1 MKNLRTLILLLLAT
15 GSLAYSQKPS
25 RIGYVDMDYILSHL
39 EDYKVASEQ
48 FALQVAQWEAEI
60 EKRQTKIDA
69 EEKQLE
75 AERALLTPEL
85 IKDKEEEIA
94 LLKHNLNAYK
104 EQKFNAEKGEYISQ
118 KFMLAKPI
126 QDQVFNIVQEIGK
139 MRKYDF
145 IFEKTDATM
154 LFSNEQHNLSK
165 VVLRALKKKDNAE
178 DRNKDMAELLKES
191 YDFEF
196 VEERVKKRKEAE
208 KAREERR
215 VQYEQERLRKTEEM
229 KQQRENLKAQREKE
243 QAERQQKLQQEREAL
258 KAQREKELAE
268 RQQKL
273 QQEREAQKAQ
283 REKELAERQQ
293 KLQQER
299 EALKAQREK
308 ELAER
313 QQKLQQEREAQKAQR
328 EKEQAER
335 VKKQME
341 AKTQTPTTK

>member
-1 MKNLRTLILLLLAT
+1 MKKLRTLILLLLAT

-60 EKRQTKIDA
+60 EKRQSKIDA

-165 VVLRALKKKDNAE
+165 VVLRALKKKDNAD

-243 QAERQQKLQQEREAL
+243 QAERQQKLQQEREA
-258 KAQREKELAE
+258 
-268 RQQKL
+268 
-273 QQEREAQKAQ
+273 QKAQ

-313 QQKLQQEREAQKAQR
+313 QQKLQQEREALKAQR

>member
-1 MKNLRTLILLLLAT
+1 MKKLRTLILLLLAT
-15 GSLAYSQKPS
+15 MSLSYSQKPS
-25 RIGYVDMDYILSHL
+25 RIGYVDMDYILSQL

-60 EKRQTKIDA
+60 EKRQSKIDA

-243 QAERQQKLQQEREAL
+243 QAERQQKLQQEREA
-258 KAQREKELAE
+258 
-268 RQQKL
+268 
-273 QQEREAQKAQ
+273 QKAQ

-313 QQKLQQEREAQKAQR
+313 QQKLQQEREAQKTQR

>member
-1 MKNLRTLILLLLAT
+1 MNKLQALFIVLLCSACFT
-15 GSLAYSQKPS
+15 YAQKPS

-39 EDYKVASEQ
+39 EDYKVASQQ
-48 FALQVAQWEAEI
+48 FALQVEQWEAEI
-60 EKRQTKIDA
+60 AKRQEKIKA
-69 EEKQLE
+69 EKDKLE
-75 AERALLTPEL
+75 AEKALLTPEL

-94 LLKHNLNAYK
+94 LLEYNLNAYK
-104 EQKFNAEKGEYISQ
+104 QQKFDAKEGEYITQ

-145 IFEKTDATM
+145 IFEKSDATM

-178 DRNKDMAELLKES
+178 DRNKDMAQLLKES

-208 KAREERR
+208 KAREQRR

-229 KQQRENLKAQREKE
+229 KQQREQLKAKREKEQAERQQKFQQERDALKAQREKE
-243 QAERQQKLQQEREAL
+243 QAERQQKFQQQRDSI
-258 KAQREKELAE
+258 KAQRDKEQAE

-273 QQEREAQKAQ
+273 QEQKEQ
-283 REKELAERQQ
+283 REKEIAERQK
-293 KLQQER
+293 KLE
-299 EALKAQREK
+299 EQRV
-308 ELAER
+308 
-313 QQKLQQEREAQKAQR
+313 QR

-335 VKKQME
+335 LKKQQE
-341 AKTQTPTTK
+341 AKTQTPTTNQ

>member
-1 MKNLRTLILLLLAT
+1 MNKLQALFIVLLCSACFT
-15 GSLAYSQKPS
+15 YAQKPS

-39 EDYKVASEQ
+39 EDYKVASQQ
-48 FALQVAQWEAEI
+48 FALQVEQWEAEI
-60 EKRQTKIDA
+60 AKRQEKIKA
-69 EEKQLE
+69 EKDKLE
-75 AERALLTPEL
+75 AEKALLTPEL

-94 LLKHNLNAYK
+94 LLEYNLNAYK
-104 EQKFNAEKGEYISQ
+104 QQKFDAKEGEYITQ

-145 IFEKTDATM
+145 IFEKSDATM

-178 DRNKDMAELLKES
+178 DRNKDMAQLLKES

-208 KAREERR
+208 KAREQRR

-229 KQQRENLKAQREKE
+229 KQQREQLKAKREKEQAERQQKFQQERDALKAQREKE
-243 QAERQQKLQQEREAL
+243 QAERQQKFQQQRDSI
-258 KAQREKELAE
+258 KAQRDKEQAE

-273 QQEREAQKAQ
+273 QEQKEQREREI
-283 REKELAERQQ
+283 AERQK
-293 KLQQER
+293 KLE
-299 EALKAQREK
+299 EQRV
-308 ELAER
+308 
-313 QQKLQQEREAQKAQR
+313 QR

-335 VKKQME
+335 LKKQQE
-341 AKTQTPTTK
+341 ARTQTPTTNQ

>member
-1 MKNLRTLILLLLAT
+1 MKKLRTLILLLLAT

-60 EKRQTKIDA
+60 EKRQAKIDS

-243 QAERQQKLQQEREAL
+243 QAERQQKLQQEREA
-258 KAQREKELAE
+258 
-268 RQQKL
+268 
-273 QQEREAQKAQ
+273 QKAQ

-341 AKTQTPTTK
+341 AKTQTPTTKK

>member
-1 MKNLRTLILLLLAT
+1 MKKLRTLILLLLAT
-15 GSLAYSQKPS
+15 MSLSYSQKPS

-60 EKRQTKIDA
+60 EKRQAKIDA

-215 VQYEQERLRKTEEM
+215 VQYEQERLRKTEDM

-243 QAERQQKLQQEREAL
+243 Q
-258 KAQREKELAE
+258 AE

-313 QQKLQQEREAQKAQR
+313 QQKLQQEREAQKTQR

-341 AKTQTPTTK
+341 AKTQTSTTK

>member
-1 MKNLRTLILLLLAT
+1 MKKLRTLILLLLAT
-15 GSLAYSQKPS
+15 GSLSYSQKPS

-60 EKRQTKIDA
+60 EKRQAKIDA

-165 VVLRALKKKDNAE
+165 VVLRALKKKDNAD

-243 QAERQQKLQQEREAL
+243 Q
-258 KAQREKELAE
+258 AE

>member
-1 MKNLRTLILLLLAT
+1 MKKLRTLILLLLAT

-60 EKRQTKIDA
+60 EKRQAKIDA
-69 EEKQLE
+69 EKMQLE

-104 EQKFNAEKGEYISQ
+104 EQKFNAEKGEDISQ
-118 KFMLAKPI
+118 KFKLAKPR
-126 QDQVFNIVQEIGK
+126 QDQVFNIVPEIGK

-165 VVLRALKKKDNAE
+165 VVLRALKKKDNAD

-243 QAERQQKLQQEREAL
+243 Q
-258 KAQREKELAE
+258 AE

>member
-1 MKNLRTLILLLLAT
+1 MKKLRTLILLLLAI

-60 EKRQTKIDA
+60 EKRQAKIDA

-243 QAERQQKLQQEREAL
+243 QAERQQKLQQEREA
-258 KAQREKELAE
+258 K
-268 RQQKL
+268 
-273 QQEREAQKAQ
+273 KAQ

-308 ELAER
+308 DLAER

>member
-1 MKNLRTLILLLLAT
+1 MKKLRTLILLLLAT
-15 GSLAYSQKPS
+15 GSLSYSQKPS

-60 EKRQTKIDA
+60 EKRQAKIDA

-118 KFMLAKPI
+118 KFILAKPI

-243 QAERQQKLQQEREAL
+243 QAERQQKLQQEREA
-258 KAQREKELAE
+258 
-268 RQQKL
+268 
-273 QQEREAQKAQ
+273 QKAQ

-341 AKTQTPTTK
+341 AKTQTPTIK

>member
-1 MKNLRTLILLLLAT
+1 MKKLRTLILLLLAT
-15 GSLAYSQKPS
+15 MSLSYSQKPS

-60 EKRQTKIDA
+60 EKRQAKIDA

-243 QAERQQKLQQEREAL
+243 QAERQQKLQQERD
-258 KAQREKELAE
+258 
-268 RQQKL
+268 
-273 QQEREAQKAQ
+273 AQKAQ

>member
-1 MKNLRTLILLLLAT
+1 MKKLRTLILLLLAT

-60 EKRQTKIDA
+60 EKRQAKINA

-139 MRKYDF
+139 IRKYDF

-243 QAERQQKLQQEREAL
+243 QAERQQKLQQERET
-258 KAQREKELAE
+258 Q
-268 RQQKL
+268 
-273 QQEREAQKAQ
+273 
-283 REKELAERQQ
+283 
-293 KLQQER
+293 
-299 EALKAQREK
+299 KAQREK

>member
-1 MKNLRTLILLLLAT
+1 MKKLRTLILLLLAT

-60 EKRQTKIDA
+60 EKRQAKIDA

-75 AERALLTPEL
+75 AERALLTLEL

-165 VVLRALKKKDNAE
+165 VVLRALKKKDNAD

-196 VEERVKKRKEAE
+196 VDERVKKRKEAE

-243 QAERQQKLQQEREAL
+243 Q
-258 KAQREKELAE
+258 AE

>member
-1 MKNLRTLILLLLAT
+1 MNKLQALFIVLLCSACFT
-15 GSLAYSQKPS
+15 YAQKPS

-39 EDYKVASEQ
+39 EDYKVASQQ
-48 FALQVAQWEAEI
+48 FALQVEQWEAEI
-60 EKRQTKIDA
+60 TKRQEKIKA
-69 EEKQLE
+69 EKDKLE
-75 AERALLTPEL
+75 AEKALLTPEL

-94 LLKHNLNAYK
+94 LLEYNLNAYK
-104 EQKFNAEKGEYISQ
+104 QQKFDAKEGEYITQ

-145 IFEKTDATM
+145 IFEKSDATM

-178 DRNKDMAELLKES
+178 DRNKDMAQLLKES

-208 KAREERR
+208 KAREQRR

-229 KQQRENLKAQREKE
+229 KQQREQLKAKREKEQAERQQKFQQERDALKAQREKEQAERVQKFQQERDALKAQREKE
-243 QAERQQKLQQEREAL
+243 QAERQQKLQEQKE
-258 KAQREKELAE
+258 QREKEIAE
-268 RQQKL
+268 RQKKL
-273 QQEREAQKAQ
+273 EEQ
-283 REKELAERQQ
+283 RV
-293 KLQQER
+293 
-299 EALKAQREK
+299 
-308 ELAER
+308 
-313 QQKLQQEREAQKAQR
+313 QR

-335 VKKQME
+335 LKKQQE
-341 AKTQTPTTK
+341 ARTQTPTTNQ

>member
-1 MKNLRTLILLLLAT
+1 MNKLQALFIVLLCSACFT
-15 GSLAYSQKPS
+15 YAQKPS

-39 EDYKVASEQ
+39 EDYKVASQQ
-48 FALQVAQWEAEI
+48 FALQVEQWEAEI
-60 EKRQTKIDA
+60 AKRQEKIKA
-69 EEKQLE
+69 EKDKLE
-75 AERALLTPEL
+75 AEKALLTPEL

-94 LLKHNLNAYK
+94 LLEYNLNAYK
-104 EQKFNAEKGEYISQ
+104 QQKFDAKEGEYITQ

-145 IFEKTDATM
+145 IFEKSDATM

-178 DRNKDMAELLKES
+178 DRNKDMAQLLKES

-208 KAREERR
+208 KAREQRR

-229 KQQRENLKAQREKE
+229 KQQREQLKAKREKEQAERQQKFQQERDALKAQREKE
-243 QAERQQKLQQEREAL
+243 QAERQQKFQQQRDSI
-258 KAQREKELAE
+258 KAQRDKEQAE

-273 QQEREAQKAQ
+273 QEQKEQ
-283 REKELAERQQ
+283 REKEIAERQKKLEEQ
-293 KLQQER
+293 KV
-299 EALKAQREK
+299 
-308 ELAER
+308 
-313 QQKLQQEREAQKAQR
+313 QR

-335 VKKQME
+335 LKKQQE
-341 AKTQTPTTK
+341 AKTQTPTTNQ

>member
-1 MKNLRTLILLLLAT
+1 MNKLQALFIVLLCSACFT
-15 GSLAYSQKPS
+15 YAQKPS

-39 EDYKVASEQ
+39 EDYKVASQQ
-48 FALQVAQWEAEI
+48 FALQVEQWEAEI
-60 EKRQTKIDA
+60 AKRQEKINA
-69 EEKQLE
+69 EKEKLE
-75 AERALLTPEL
+75 AEKALLTPEL

-94 LLKHNLNAYK
+94 LLEYNLNAYK
-104 EQKFNAEKGEYISQ
+104 QQKFDAKEGEYITQ

-145 IFEKTDATM
+145 IFEKSDATM

-178 DRNKDMAELLKES
+178 DRNKDMAQLLKES

-208 KAREERR
+208 KAREQRR

-229 KQQRENLKAQREKE
+229 KQQREQLKAKREKEQAERQQKFQQERDALKAQREKE
-243 QAERQQKLQQEREAL
+243 QAERQQKFQQQRDSI
-258 KAQREKELAE
+258 KAQRDKEQAE

-273 QQEREAQKAQ
+273 QEQKEQ
-283 REKELAERQQ
+283 REKEIAERQK
-293 KLQQER
+293 KLE
-299 EALKAQREK
+299 EQRV
-308 ELAER
+308 
-313 QQKLQQEREAQKAQR
+313 QR

-335 VKKQME
+335 LKKQQE
-341 AKTQTPTTK
+341 ARTQTPTTNQ

>member
-1 MKNLRTLILLLLAT
+1 MKKLRTLILLLLAT

-60 EKRQTKIDA
+60 EKRQAKIDA

-75 AERALLTPEL
+75 AERALLTLEL

-215 VQYEQERLRKTEEM
+215 LQYEQERLRKTEEM

-243 QAERQQKLQQEREAL
+243 Q
-258 KAQREKELAE
+258 AE

>member
-1 MKNLRTLILLLLAT
+1 MKKLRTLILLLLAT
-15 GSLAYSQKPS
+15 MSLSYSQKPS

-60 EKRQTKIDA
+60 EKRQAKIDA

-243 QAERQQKLQQEREAL
+243 QAERQQKLQQEREA
-258 KAQREKELAE
+258 
-268 RQQKL
+268 
-273 QQEREAQKAQ
+273 QKAQ

>member
-1 MKNLRTLILLLLAT
+1 MKKLRTLILLLLAT
-15 GSLAYSQKPS
+15 MSLSYSQKPS

-60 EKRQTKIDA
+60 EKRQAKIDA

-165 VVLRALKKKDNAE
+165 VVLRALKKKDNAD

-243 QAERQQKLQQEREAL
+243 QAERQQKLQQEREA
-258 KAQREKELAE
+258 
-268 RQQKL
+268 
-273 QQEREAQKAQ
+273 QKAQ

-335 VKKQME
+335 VKKQIE

>member
-1 MKNLRTLILLLLAT
+1 MKKLRTLILLLLAT
-15 GSLAYSQKPS
+15 MSLSYSQKPS

-60 EKRQTKIDA
+60 EKRQAKIDA

-165 VVLRALKKKDNAE
+165 VVLRALKKKDNAD

-243 QAERQQKLQQEREAL
+243 QAERQQKLQQEREA
-258 KAQREKELAE
+258 
-268 RQQKL
+268 
-273 QQEREAQKAQ
+273 QKAQ
-283 REKELAERQQ
+283 REKGLAERQQ

-341 AKTQTPTTK
+341 AKTQTSTTK

>member
-1 MKNLRTLILLLLAT
+1 MKKLRTLILLLLAT

-60 EKRQTKIDA
+60 EKRQGKIDA

-243 QAERQQKLQQEREAL
+243 QAERQQKLQQEREA
-258 KAQREKELAE
+258 
-268 RQQKL
+268 
-273 QQEREAQKAQ
+273 QKAQ

>member
-1 MKNLRTLILLLLAT
+1 MNKLQALFIVLLCSACFT
-15 GSLAYSQKPS
+15 YAQKPS

-39 EDYKVASEQ
+39 EDYKVASQQ
-48 FALQVAQWEAEI
+48 FALQVEQWEAEI
-60 EKRQTKIDA
+60 AKRQEKIKA
-69 EEKQLE
+69 EKDKLE
-75 AERALLTPEL
+75 AEKALLTPEL

-94 LLKHNLNAYK
+94 LLEYNLNAYK
-104 EQKFNAEKGEYISQ
+104 QQKFDAKEGEYITQ

-145 IFEKTDATM
+145 IFEKSDATM

-178 DRNKDMAELLKES
+178 DRNKDMAQLLKES

-208 KAREERR
+208 KAREQRR

-229 KQQRENLKAQREKE
+229 KQQREQLKAKREKEQAERQQKFQQERDALKAQREKE
-243 QAERQQKLQQEREAL
+243 QAERQQKFQQ
-258 KAQREKELAE
+258 QRDSIKEQRDKEQAE

-273 QQEREAQKAQ
+273 QEQKEQ
-283 REKELAERQQ
+283 REKEIAERQK
-293 KLQQER
+293 KLE
-299 EALKAQREK
+299 EQRV
-308 ELAER
+308 
-313 QQKLQQEREAQKAQR
+313 QR

-335 VKKQME
+335 LKKQQE
-341 AKTQTPTTK
+341 ARTQTPTTNQ

>member
-1 MKNLRTLILLLLAT
+1 MKKLRTLILLLLAT

-25 RIGYVDMDYILSHL
+25 RIGYVDMNYILSHL

-60 EKRQTKIDA
+60 EKRQAKINA

-243 QAERQQKLQQEREAL
+243 QAERQQKLQQEREA
-258 KAQREKELAE
+258 
-268 RQQKL
+268 
-273 QQEREAQKAQ
+273 QKAQ

>member
-1 MKNLRTLILLLLAT
+1 MNKLQALFIVLLCSACFT
-15 GSLAYSQKPS
+15 YAQKPS

-39 EDYKVASEQ
+39 EDYKVASQQ
-48 FALQVAQWEAEI
+48 FALQVEQWEAEI
-60 EKRQTKIDA
+60 AKRQEKIKA
-69 EEKQLE
+69 EKDKLE
-75 AERALLTPEL
+75 AEKALLTPEL

-94 LLKHNLNAYK
+94 LLEYNLNAYK
-104 EQKFNAEKGEYISQ
+104 QQKFDAKEGEYITQ

-145 IFEKTDATM
+145 IFEKSDATM

-178 DRNKDMAELLKES
+178 DRNKDMAQLLKES

-208 KAREERR
+208 KAREQRR

-229 KQQRENLKAQREKE
+229 KQQREQLKAKREKEQAERQQKFQQERDALKAQREKEQAERVQKFQQERDALKAQREKE
-243 QAERQQKLQQEREAL
+243 QAERQQKLQEQKE
-258 KAQREKELAE
+258 QREKEIAE
-268 RQQKL
+268 RQKKL
-273 QQEREAQKAQ
+273 EEQ
-283 REKELAERQQ
+283 RV
-293 KLQQER
+293 
-299 EALKAQREK
+299 
-308 ELAER
+308 
-313 QQKLQQEREAQKAQR
+313 QR

-335 VKKQME
+335 LKKQQE
-341 AKTQTPTTK
+341 ARTQTPTTNQ

>member
-1 MKNLRTLILLLLAT
+1 MKKLRTLILLLLAT

-39 EDYKVASEQ
+39 EDYKVASQQ

-60 EKRQTKIDA
+60 EKRQAKIDA

-243 QAERQQKLQQEREAL
+243 QAERQQKLQQEREA
-258 KAQREKELAE
+258 
-268 RQQKL
+268 
-273 QQEREAQKAQ
+273 QKAQ

-328 EKEQAER
+328 EKELAERQQKLQQEREAQKAQREKEQAER

>member
-1 MKNLRTLILLLLAT
+1 MKKLRTLILLLLAT
-15 GSLAYSQKPS
+15 MSLSYSQKPS
-25 RIGYVDMDYILSHL
+25 RIGYVDMDYILSQL

-60 EKRQTKIDA
+60 EKRQAKIDA

-243 QAERQQKLQQEREAL
+243 QAERQQKLQQEREA
-258 KAQREKELAE
+258 
-268 RQQKL
+268 
-273 QQEREAQKAQ
+273 QKAQ

>member
-1 MKNLRTLILLLLAT
+1 MNKLQALFIVLLCSACFT
-15 GSLAYSQKPS
+15 YAQKPS

-39 EDYKVASEQ
+39 EDYKVASQQ
-48 FALQVAQWEAEI
+48 FALQVEQWEAEI
-60 EKRQTKIDA
+60 AKRQEKIKA
-69 EEKQLE
+69 EKEKLE
-75 AERALLTPEL
+75 AEKALLTPEL

-94 LLKHNLNAYK
+94 LLEYNLNAYK
-104 EQKFNAEKGEYISQ
+104 QQKFDAKEGEYITQ

-145 IFEKTDATM
+145 IFEKSDATM

-178 DRNKDMAELLKES
+178 DRNKDMAQLLKES

-208 KAREERR
+208 KAREQRR

-229 KQQRENLKAQREKE
+229 KQQREQLKAKREKEQAERQQKFQQERDALKAQREKE
-243 QAERQQKLQQEREAL
+243 QAERQQKFQQQRDSI
-258 KAQREKELAE
+258 KAQRDKEQAE

-273 QQEREAQKAQ
+273 QEQKGQ
-283 REKELAERQQ
+283 REKEIAERQK
-293 KLQQER
+293 KLE
-299 EALKAQREK
+299 EQRV
-308 ELAER
+308 
-313 QQKLQQEREAQKAQR
+313 QR

-335 VKKQME
+335 LKKQQE
-341 AKTQTPTTK
+341 ARTQTPTTNQ

>member
-1 MKNLRTLILLLLAT
+1 MNKLQALFIVLLCSACFT
-15 GSLAYSQKPS
+15 YAQKPS

-39 EDYKVASEQ
+39 EDYKVASQQ
-48 FALQVAQWEAEI
+48 FALQVEQWEAEI
-60 EKRQTKIDA
+60 AKRQEKIKA
-69 EEKQLE
+69 EKEKLE
-75 AERALLTPEL
+75 AEKALLTPEL

-94 LLKHNLNAYK
+94 LLEYNLNAYK
-104 EQKFNAEKGEYISQ
+104 QQKFDAKEGEYITQ

-145 IFEKTDATM
+145 IFEKSDATM

-178 DRNKDMAELLKES
+178 DRNKDMAQLLKES

-208 KAREERR
+208 KAREQRR

-229 KQQRENLKAQREKE
+229 KQQREQLKAKREKEQAERQQKFQQERDALKAQREKEQAERVQKFQQERDALKAQREKE
-243 QAERQQKLQQEREAL
+243 QAERQQKLQEQKE
-258 KAQREKELAE
+258 QREKEIAE
-268 RQQKL
+268 RQKKL
-273 QQEREAQKAQ
+273 EEQ
-283 REKELAERQQ
+283 RV
-293 KLQQER
+293 
-299 EALKAQREK
+299 
-308 ELAER
+308 
-313 QQKLQQEREAQKAQR
+313 QR

-335 VKKQME
+335 LKKQQE
-341 AKTQTPTTK
+341 ARTQTPTTISKNF

>member
-1 MKNLRTLILLLLAT
+1 MNVMNKLQALFIVLLCSACFT
-15 GSLAYSQKPS
+15 YAQKPS

-39 EDYKVASEQ
+39 EDYKVASQQ
-48 FALQVAQWEAEI
+48 FALQVEQWEAEI
-60 EKRQTKIDA
+60 AKRQEKIKA
-69 EEKQLE
+69 EKEKLE
-75 AERALLTPEL
+75 AEKALLTPEL

-94 LLKHNLNAYK
+94 LLEYNLNAYK
-104 EQKFNAEKGEYISQ
+104 QQKFDAKEGEYITQ

-145 IFEKTDATM
+145 IFEKSDATM

-178 DRNKDMAELLKES
+178 DRNKDMAQLLKES

-208 KAREERR
+208 KAREQRR

-229 KQQRENLKAQREKE
+229 KQQREQLKAKREKE
-243 QAERQQKLQQEREAL
+243 QAERQQKFQQERDAL
-258 KAQREKELAE
+258 KAQREKEQSERQQKFQQQRDSIKAQRDKEQAE

-273 QQEREAQKAQ
+273 QEQKEQ
-283 REKELAERQQ
+283 REKEIAERQK
-293 KLQQER
+293 KLE
-299 EALKAQREK
+299 EQRV
-308 ELAER
+308 
-313 QQKLQQEREAQKAQR
+313 QR

-335 VKKQME
+335 LKKQQE
-341 AKTQTPTTK
+341 AKTQTPTTDQ

>member
-1 MKNLRTLILLLLAT
+1 MKKLRTLILLLLAT
-15 GSLAYSQKPS
+15 GSLSYSQKPS

-60 EKRQTKIDA
+60 EKRQAKIDA

-165 VVLRALKKKDNAE
+165 VVLRALKKKDNAD

-215 VQYEQERLRKTEEM
+215 VQYEKERLRKTEEM

-243 QAERQQKLQQEREAL
+243 QAERQQKLQQEREA
-258 KAQREKELAE
+258 
-268 RQQKL
+268 
-273 QQEREAQKAQ
+273 QKAQ

-299 EALKAQREK
+299 EALKVQREK

-313 QQKLQQEREAQKAQR
+313 QQKLQQEREAQKTQR

>member
-1 MKNLRTLILLLLAT
+1 MKKLRTLILLLLAT

-60 EKRQTKIDA
+60 EKRQAKIDS

-118 KFMLAKPI
+118 EFMLAKPI

-165 VVLRALKKKDNAE
+165 VVLRALKKKDNAD

-243 QAERQQKLQQEREAL
+243 Q
-258 KAQREKELAE
+258 AE

>member
-1 MKNLRTLILLLLAT
+1 MKKLRTLILLLLAT

-60 EKRQTKIDA
+60 EKRQAKINA

-165 VVLRALKKKDNAE
+165 VVLRALKKKDNAD

-283 REKELAERQQ
+283 H
-293 KLQQER
+293 
-299 EALKAQREK
+299 
-308 ELAER
+308 
-313 QQKLQQEREAQKAQR
+313 

>member
-1 MKNLRTLILLLLAT
+1 MKKLRTLILLLLAT
-15 GSLAYSQKPS
+15 MSLAYSQKPS

-60 EKRQTKIDA
+60 EKRQSKIDA

-243 QAERQQKLQQEREAL
+243 QAERQQKLQQEREA
-258 KAQREKELAE
+258 
-268 RQQKL
+268 
-273 QQEREAQKAQ
+273 QKAQ

>member
-1 MKNLRTLILLLLAT
+1 MKRLRTLLTVLLLSVVGGGYA
-15 GSLAYSQKPS
+15 QKPS
-25 RIGYVDMDYILSHL
+25 KIGYVDMDYILSHL
-39 EDYKVASEQ
+39 EDYKVASQQ
-48 FALQVAQWEAEI
+48 FALQVEQWQAEI
-60 EKRQTKIDA
+60 EKRQNQIDTA
-69 EEKQLE
+69 EKQLE

-104 EQKFNAEKGEYISQ
+104 EQKFNAEKGEYITQ

-126 QDQVFNIVQEIGK
+126 QDQVFNIVQQIGK
-139 MRKYDF
+139 LRKYDF

-165 VVLRALKKKDNAE
+165 IVLRALKKKDNAD

-229 KQQRENLKAQREKE
+229 KQKQEALKAQRAKEQAEKQEKAKKEREALQAQRAKE
-243 QAERQQKLQQEREAL
+243 QAERQQKAKEQREAQQAQRAKEQAERQQKAQQEREA
-258 KAQREKELAE
+258 RTN
-268 RQQKL
+268 
-273 QQEREAQKAQ
+273 
-283 REKELAERQQ
+283 
-293 KLQQER
+293 
-299 EALKAQREK
+299 
-308 ELAER
+308 
-313 QQKLQQEREAQKAQR
+313 
-328 EKEQAER
+328 
-335 VKKQME
+335 KQ
-341 AKTQTPTTK
+341 TQTN

>member
-243 QAERQQKLQQEREAL
+243 QAERQQKLQQEREA
-258 KAQREKELAE
+258 
-268 RQQKL
+268 
-273 QQEREAQKAQ
+273 QKAQ

-313 QQKLQQEREAQKAQR
+313 QQKLQQEREAQKVQR